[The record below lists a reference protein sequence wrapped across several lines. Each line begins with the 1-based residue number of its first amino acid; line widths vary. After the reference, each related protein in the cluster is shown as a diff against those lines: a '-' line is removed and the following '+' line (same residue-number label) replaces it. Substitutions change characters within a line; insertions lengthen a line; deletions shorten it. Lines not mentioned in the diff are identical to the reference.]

1 MAFLVESVFGVESS
15 PFCGARRIQATHSRE
30 DSARSSPTVNLTG
43 STVLG
48 FAVLQNDLV
57 FIEGALT
64 NLAPSLQTSTDQFVQ
79 PRYVLT
85 SDLT

>member
-1 MAFLVESVFGVESS
+1 M
-15 PFCGARRIQATHSRE
+15 
-30 DSARSSPTVNLTG
+30 RSSPTVNLTG
-43 STVLG
+43 FTVLG

-64 NLAPSLQTSTDQFVQ
+64 DLARSLQTSTDQFVQ